1 MAFSFQAIRF
11 DFELTFY
18 QPAPAYAM
26 HTSNKT
32 ENPSKDALDKTEN
45 YANCDQT
52 DQGDQTYRTD
62 QGDKTNQ
69 IDQTSRS
76 DWGDHWP
83 DWPDWLDEYSRP
95 LDRTREGWCENCQTW
110 EIANL

>member
-26 HTSNKT
+26 HIMHTSNKT
-32 ENPSKDALDKTEN
+32 ENPSKDALDKTEK

-52 DQGDQTYRTD
+52 DQGDQMTRQTPHRTEYER
-62 QGDKTNQ
+62 GVGV
-69 IDQTSRS
+69 S
-76 DWGDHWP
+76 DA
-83 DWPDWLDEYSRP
+83 
-95 LDRTREGWCENCQTW
+95 CFFNN
-110 EIANL
+110 AMF